1 VVLIH
6 LLFLSASLFA
16 QRKFIKIDGSSTV
29 FPLTEA
35 VAEDFQTKYR
45 GKIQVTVG
53 ISGTGGGFKKFCRG
67 QTDIQN
73 ASRPISLSERAQCQ
87 EKGISFIELP
97 VAYDALAVIV
107 NPKNNWINWISVD
120 QLQKIWEPAA
130 QGKIKFWS
138 DVDAKLPKIPLN
150 LYAPGSD
157 SGTFDYFTE
166 VVVGK
171 AKSSRGDFT
180 ASEDDNTIVQGVSRD
195 LGALG
200 YLGFAYF
207 QNNRDKI
214 KALAIL
220 DKTGKKPVLPSYEAV
235 LSGQYKP
242 LSRPIFIYVNLNSL
256 KQKDQVEL
264 FTQFYLDHART
275 LSQEIQY
282 VPLSEKVY
290 SYLKIRLVKRQA
302 GSNFLSHN
310 SQKKLEEL
318 IFNEPQL

>member
-1 VVLIH
+1 VNLIQ
-6 LLFLSASLFA
+6 LLFLALSLYA

-35 VAEDFQTKYR
+35 VAEEFQTKYR

-53 ISGTGGGFKKFCRG
+53 VSGTGGGFKKFCRG

-73 ASRPISLSERAQCQ
+73 ASRPISDSERKQCR
-87 EKGISFIELP
+87 ENGVTYIELP
-97 VAYDALAVIV
+97 VAYDALAIVV
-107 NPKNNWINWISVD
+107 NPKNNWIDAISVE
-120 QLQKIWEPAA
+120 QLQKIWEPDA

-138 DVDAKLPKIPLN
+138 DIKATLPKIPLN

-166 VVVGK
+166 VIVGK

-207 QNNRDKI
+207 QNNKNKL
-214 KALAIL
+214 KALAIQN
-220 DKTGKKPVLPSYEAV
+220 KNSNKAIHPSPDTV

-242 LSRPIFIYVNLNSL
+242 LSRPIFIYVNLGSL
-256 KQKDQVEL
+256 KQKEHVDL
-264 FTQFYLDHART
+264 FAQFYLDQAHT

-282 VPLSEKVY
+282 IPLSEKIY
-290 SYLKIRLVKRQA
+290 SYLKVRLEKSKTEHVNIKDLI
-302 GSNFLSHN
+302 SNEF
-310 SQKKLEEL
+310 KL
-318 IFNEPQL
+318 